1 MYRPVEKRDI
11 HQSNKP
17 KALYLRKSKKKKGK
31 TEEETLESN
40 MQRLLEFCKKNEID
54 DYVIYNDF
62 VAKST
67 KLDRIEYRKMLN
79 ACLQGEHDTIVV
91 LEESRLYRTVY
102 EQTNVYED
110 LKGTDIVIFSDR
122 EGIINPNDRTQ
133 FLANIVRGAVNEHEL
148 HNYAHRMNQ
157 TKLQT
162 AKNGS
167 YVNKIPFGYIKVRN
181 KLIPH
186 PVESKAFRLIVE
198 KVIEGYPIK
207 EVIIELNL
215 RGYTTKQGK
224 KFKAAT
230 TITRL
235 FENRVY
241 LGESHYNSQMFG
253 EDVIIRDTHEPLM
266 TIEEYQKIK
275 KTVGSRSR
283 NKQGIRYTKINTPL
297 DRLMYCGI
305 CGHRLPIHKSYKN
318 KEGITSYQISNC
330 KNSYGENFEHK
341 CPHKSVSLNFLLPH
355 FYKVISKY
363 KEIIREEI
371 VNAPID
377 NTNDKK
383 IAIMQDIK
391 LLDKKIK
398 EKEEEIENTD
408 MYLIK
413 GILKETKYVKIMPQ
427 LEKELKELKS
437 LLLDTNKRLEKLDEE
452 SSVDLKKKAL
462 DFLQTI
468 EDIETEEQ
476 NRQFRLLFDKVV
488 IINTDDKFSIELI
501 EKDTSLYKV
510 YPL

>member
-1 MYRPVEKRDI
+1 VYRPFEKHVI
-11 HQSNKP
+11 LQSNKP

-40 MQRLLEFCKKNEID
+40 MQRLLEFCKKNEIN

-79 ACLQGEHDTIVV
+79 ACLQGQHDMIVV

-167 YVNKIPFGYIKVRN
+167 YVNKTPFGYIKVKN
-181 KLIPH
+181 KLLPH

-198 KVIEGYPIK
+198 KVIEGYTIN
-207 EVIIELNL
+207 EVILELNL
-215 RGYTTKQGK
+215 RGFTTKQGK

-253 EDVIIRDTHEPLM
+253 EDVIITETHEPLM
-266 TIEEYQKIK
+266 TIEEYHKIK
-275 KTVGSRSR
+275 KMIDSRSR

-297 DRLMYCGI
+297 DRLIYCGI
-305 CGHRLPIHKSYKN
+305 CGHRLPIHKSYEN
-318 KEGITSYQISNC
+318 KEGIISYQISNC

-341 CPHKSVSLNFLLPH
+341 CPHKSVSLNFLLPY
-355 FYKVISKY
+355 FYKAINKY
-363 KEIIREEI
+363 KEAIREEI
-371 VNAPID
+371 LNATIY

-383 IAIMQDIK
+383 IAILQDIK
-391 LLDKKIK
+391 RLDRKIK

-427 LEKELKELKS
+427 LEQELKELNS
-437 LLLDTNKRLEKLDEE
+437 LLIETNNRLETMSEE
-452 SSVDLKKKAL
+452 STVDLKKKAL
-462 DFLQTI
+462 DFLKTY
-468 EDIETEEQ
+468 EGIETEEQ
-476 NRQFRLLFDKVV
+476 NRQFSLLFEKVV
-488 IINTDDKFSIELI
+488 LINTDDKFSIELI
-501 EKDTSLYKV
+501 EKDTSM
-510 YPL
+510 

>member
-11 HQSNKP
+11 LQSNKP

-167 YVNKIPFGYIKVRN
+167 YVNKIPFGYLKVRN

-198 KVIEGYPIK
+198 KVIEGYTIK
-207 EVIIELNL
+207 KIIIELNL
-215 RGYTTKQGK
+215 RGFTTKQGK

-275 KTVGSRSR
+275 KMIGSRSR

-330 KNSYGENFEHK
+330 KNSYGENFEHT
-341 CPHKSVSLNFLLPH
+341 CPHKSVSLTFLLPH
-355 FYKVISKY
+355 FYKVINKY
-363 KEIIREEI
+363 KDVIREEI
-371 VNAPID
+371 VNATID

-383 IAIMQDIK
+383 IAIMQDVK

-398 EKEEEIENTD
+398 EKKEEIENTD

-437 LLLDTNKRLEKLDEE
+437 LLIDTNKRLETMSEE
-452 SSVDLKKKAL
+452 SSVDLKKRAL
-462 DFLQTI
+462 DYLQTI
-468 EDIETEEQ
+468 ESIETEEQ

-488 IINTDDKFSIELI
+488 LINTDDKFSIELI
-501 EKDTSLYKV
+501 EKDTSL
-510 YPL
+510 

>member
-1 MYRPVEKRDI
+1 MYRPVKKCDI
-11 HQSNKP
+11 LQSNKP

-40 MQRLLEFCKKNEID
+40 MQRLLEFCKKNKID

-79 ACLQGEHDTIVV
+79 ACLEGVHDTIVV

-167 YVNKIPFGYIKVRN
+167 YVNKIPFGYIKERN
-181 KLIPH
+181 NLIPH
-186 PVESKAFRLIVE
+186 PIESKAFRLIVN
-198 KVIEGYPIK
+198 KIIEGYTIK

-215 RGYTTKQGK
+215 RGYSTKQGK
-224 KFKAAT
+224 KFKAAS

-235 FENRVY
+235 FDNKVY
-241 LGESHYNSQMFG
+241 LGESHYNSKMFG

-275 KTVGSRSR
+275 KKIASRSR
-283 NKQGIRYTKINTPL
+283 NTQGMRYTKINTPL

-305 CGHRLPIHKSYKN
+305 CGHRLPIHKSYIN
-318 KEGITSYQISNC
+318 KEGVISYQISNC
-330 KNSYGENFEHK
+330 KNSYGENFEYK

-355 FYKVISKY
+355 FYKAINNY
-363 KEIIREEI
+363 KEIIGEEI
-371 VNAPID
+371 LNTSID
-377 NTNDKK
+377 NRNDTKLS
-383 IAIMQDIK
+383 ILQEIK
-391 LLDKKIK
+391 LFNKKIK
-398 EKEEEIENTD
+398 EKEEEIKNTD

-413 GILKETKYVKIMPQ
+413 GILKETKYVNIMPQ
-427 LEKELKELKS
+427 LENELQELKS
-437 LLLDTNKRLEKLDEE
+437 LLVDSNKKLKTVSEK

-462 DFLQTI
+462 DFLQTV
-468 EDIETEEQ
+468 ENIETEEQ
-476 NRQFRLLFDKVV
+476 NRLFRLLFEKVV
-488 IINTDDKFSIELI
+488 LINTDDKFSIEII
-501 EKDTSLYKV
+501 EKDTSL
-510 YPL
+510 